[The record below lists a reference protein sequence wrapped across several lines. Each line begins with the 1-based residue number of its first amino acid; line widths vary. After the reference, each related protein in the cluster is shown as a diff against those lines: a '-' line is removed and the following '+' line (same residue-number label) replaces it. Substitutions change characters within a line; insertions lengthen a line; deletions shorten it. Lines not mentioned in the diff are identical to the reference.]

1 MTLYYGSPG
10 AKYGKTSAWK
20 VIRAAVFMR
29 DGYRCVQCGR
39 AGRLE
44 CDHIRPI
51 KDGGAR
57 FDLANLQTLCRD
69 CHFRKTGKENEKV
82 KGRAEWGRRLSL
94 IQGGKRA

>member
-1 MTLYYGSPG
+1 MNRYNSIGR
-10 AKYGKTSAWK
+10 KYGWTQLWKT
-20 VIRAAVFMR
+20 IRRDVFYR

-69 CHFRKTGKENEKV
+69 CHFRKTAKENEKV

-94 IQGGKRA
+94 IHGGKRA